1 MKNMRR
7 KLLSL
12 LLVMAMVCSMVPSAL
27 AAGDSKLAVSASPA
41 SIKVGETSTLSVTGQ
56 GSGKNYS
63 FEWSTSGDAV
73 TLPTTNNTSSSI
85 KVTGV
90 KAGTAT
96 VQVKIT
102 DNNAS
107 SKDTTDTSNTTT
119 CTATVTVAAADKPTI
134 TLSPTS
140 ANISTNGYTQVTA
153 TLSNLVAD
161 KSYYV
166 QWQSNSASNATVGT
180 STTNGGASV
189 STNVVSNTASVYVI
203 GVSAATNVSITAS
216 LFETGS
222 SGTAL
227 DTKTFTAN
235 VSADATN
242 YLNTLSNTTVP
253 LNGSATINAYI
264 SNTLTS
270 PEAYDIVWTSSNTSA
285 VTVGLTSNTANQT
298 VTTDVT
304 SQRISTV
311 YCYAVGTAGTYSTIT
326 AELKGSNGQSYGT
339 RTFTVTVGGTNT
351 GYTLRLRPASG
362 TSSFGTSVPV
372 NYNYGNGSYWPWDGN
387 DYYYNGYRTFGVV
400 PVLYDANGRE
410 VTSAS
415 YTVSNASYYWTLKGI
430 SLGTSAGSTL
440 YSTYSTSH
448 TGKSSSTATI
458 YARDVYNYSS
468 SSTANLSCTLT
479 ADVTVGGTSLG
490 RLTTSTSP
498 SHHAYWTVYPGTYYH
513 NTGSISA
520 SATVYA
526 NSTGYSLG
534 STDDAGG
541 TSIVSE
547 LQSAVSSRYGYGS
560 GWNSDRYYWDNSR
573 SAWID
578 RTTGSIVSYDYNW
591 NGWGN
596 GWNNGYGYDTLRY
609 VTFSSVSTT
618 GGSLSA
624 STGTRYH
631 VGGRTSYGS
640 SALENVVFTPNGK
653 SSTASFNITAYG
665 DYGTYSGTITFNMSG
680 TATPTT
686 LTMSGTAGQNL
697 NFKTSDFT
705 SWWKGMYPSGNL
717 SYVRFTSCSAGSLTN
732 GVNGSSVVGNSTSCY
747 ASASGSQVAI
757 GNLIYNSNSTG
768 AATVTVNFTGYGS
781 TTSSSSASTNRAG
794 TLTIT
799 LAAGTPSVVSNLNVS
814 YSCGASGVNLNAT
827 TFYNA
832 VSASVTTASYITL
845 GSPSSGTLTQNGVN
859 VTSGSRFVLSGT
871 SNNIGDVLYKPAAG
885 FNGTA
890 TIPFVAY
897 NSSNQTVAT
906 GSISIAVTQAA
917 APTTPGKT
925 FPDTA
930 NHWSNTYV
938 SVLAS
943 AGIVGGY
950 DDGKFHPEREM
961 TYGEALKLILL
972 AAGYPE
978 QAQGSGTNWAV
989 NYLTLAINNGILP
1002 GSASSYTLSATV
1014 DRNTIAAM
1022 TAKALKLS
1030 PVTDTSTSPFVDSK
1044 DPYVLAL
1051 NKAGIIFGDSSSGA
1065 AYYQGEKAFNRGEA
1079 AAIIYRIYN
1088 YRA

>member
-1 MKNMRR
+1 MSSTAKITLTPPTYLTNGTG
-7 KLLSL
+7 
-12 LLVMAMVCSMVPSAL
+12 MVQATISGVP
-27 AAGDSKLAVSASPA
+27 
-41 SIKVGETSTLSVTGQ
+41 
-56 GSGKNYS
+56 N
-63 FEWSTSGDAV
+63 TSGYEIRWTAGGAV
-73 TLPTTNNTSSSI
+73 LGTTSPVGAGATHNLTTQLSGSTTSSVYLYTTNTTGTVTVQASLYTTNNTTTPVATSGVCTIYVNGTNTDFSLTRNPSSTSTVYLNRYYYNDIYNSNWYNRTASFTVTPIIGSSSVNTANSYDI
-85 KVTGV
+85 RYSWSITPTTYSSGALSVTDRAVGSS
-90 KAGTAT
+90 GYTYGGSTAT
-96 VQVKIT
+96 VDAYYLNSSYT
-102 DNNAS
+102 SYTLTCNAYAYA
-107 SKDTTDTSNTTT
+107 KGTTT
-119 CTATVTVAAADKPTI
+119 
-134 TLSPTS
+134 
-140 ANISTNGYTQVTA
+140 N
-153 TLSNLVAD
+153 
-161 KSYYV
+161 
-166 QWQSNSASNATVGT
+166 
-180 STTNGGASV
+180 
-189 STNVVSNTASVYVI
+189 
-203 GVSAATNVSITAS
+203 
-216 LFETGS
+216 
-222 SGTAL
+222 
-227 DTKTFTAN
+227 
-235 VSADATN
+235 
-242 YLNTLSNTTVP
+242 
-253 LNGSATINAYI
+253 
-264 SNTLTS
+264 
-270 PEAYDIVWTSSNTSA
+270 
-285 VTVGLTSNTANQT
+285 
-298 VTTDVT
+298 
-304 SQRISTV
+304 
-311 YCYAVGTAGTYSTIT
+311 
-326 AELKGSNGQSYGT
+326 
-339 RTFTVTVGGTNT
+339 
-351 GYTLRLRPASG
+351 
-362 TSSFGTSVPV
+362 PV
-372 NYNYGNGSYWPWDGN
+372 
-387 DYYYNGYRTFGVV
+387 
-400 PVLYDANGRE
+400 
-410 VTSAS
+410 
-415 YTVSNASYYWTLKGI
+415 K
-430 SLGTSAGSTL
+430 
-440 YSTYSTSH
+440 
-448 TGKSSSTATI
+448 
-458 YARDVYNYSS
+458 
-468 SSTANLSCTLT
+468 
-479 ADVTVGGTSLG
+479 
-490 RLTTSTSP
+490 TTSTS
-498 SHHAYWTVYPGTYYH
+498 WTIRTDYNYH
-513 NTGSISA
+513 NYGSISA

-534 STDDAGG
+534 STDDAGS

-547 LQSAVSSRYGYGS
+547 LQSAVSSRYNNGYYGNGYYNGYYQDS
-560 GWNSDRYYWDNSR
+560 NGYWYNSNG
-573 SAWID
+573 
-578 RTTGSIVSYDYNW
+578 TLVSKDPSWGYNQNW
-591 NGWGN
+591 WGN
-596 GWNNGYGYDTLRY
+596 GNWGNGYYGYDTLRS
-609 VTFSSVSTT
+609 VTFSSTSAT

-624 STGTRYH
+624 STGVTYY
-631 VGGRTSYGS
+631 VGSYTSS
-640 SALENVVFTPNGK
+640 SSNRLENVVFTPNGK
-653 SSTASFNITAYG
+653 SSTASFNITARG

-732 GVNGSSVVGNSTSCY
+732 GINGSSVVGNSTSCY

-814 YSCGASGVNLNAT
+814 YSSGASGVKLNAT

-845 GSPSSGTLTQNGVN
+845 GTPSNGTLTQNGVN

-897 NSSNQTVAT
+897 NSNNQTVAT
-906 GSISIAVTQAA
+906 GNISIAVTQAT

-1002 GSASSYTLSATV
+1002 GSASNYTLSATV

-1030 PVTDTSTSPFVDSK
+1030 PVTDTSSSPFVDSK

>member
-27 AAGDSKLAVSASPA
+27 AAGNPDSGTDTKVEVSNVTLD
-41 SIKVGETSTLSVTGQ
+41 KTTLSLTVNG
-56 GSGKNYS
+56 
-63 FEWSTSGDAV
+63 
-73 TLPTTNNTSSSI
+73 TN
-85 KVTGV
+85 
-90 KAGTAT
+90 
-96 VQVKIT
+96 
-102 DNNAS
+102 
-107 SKDTTDTSNTTT
+107 
-119 CTATVTVAAADKPTI
+119 
-134 TLSPTS
+134 
-140 ANISTNGYTQVTA
+140 
-153 TLSNLVAD
+153 
-161 KSYYV
+161 
-166 QWQSNSASNATVGT
+166 
-180 STTNGGASV
+180 
-189 STNVVSNTASVYVI
+189 
-203 GVSAATNVSITAS
+203 
-216 LFETGS
+216 
-222 SGTAL
+222 
-227 DTKTFTAN
+227 
-235 VSADATN
+235 
-242 YLNTLSNTTVP
+242 
-253 LNGSATINAYI
+253 NGSATLVATVTPDNA
-264 SNTLTS
+264 TDKT
-270 PEAYDIVWTSSNTSA
+270 VTWTSSNTSVA
-285 VTVGLTSNTANQT
+285 TVNNGTVTAVAAGTSTITAKAGEKTATCTVTVTDASKPTLTLSTSNLSVTPGASSTLSATVGGTLPTSGGSNYITWASSNSKVTLSTNTTTISSTGTYSVSISGSAGETSTITATLYNAVGTTVTRQAEATCSVTVSNTSTNYLTNLSGNRTLAVNSWDTLTTTVSTALTNALSGYYVEWTTSNTS
-298 VTTDVT
+298 VVRLST
-304 SQRISTV
+304 SDSTSSTATSNINASRQASMNI
-311 YCYAVGTAGTYSTIT
+311 YAVGTTGSSATIT
-326 AELKGSNGQSYGT
+326 ATLRKTGDSTTSFGSQSC
-339 RTFTVTVGGTNT
+339 VVSIGTNT

-906 GSISIAVTQAA
+906 GNISIAVTQAA

>member
-27 AAGDSKLAVSASPA
+27 ASPA
-41 SIKVGETSTLSVTGQ
+41 QVTLTATPKEIEINGTSSLSVTGFTATQ
-56 GSGKNYS
+56 GKTYTYSWGQTGNGSVTFDKESTNNATNTVTGKTAGTVNITVNIS
-63 FEWSTSGDAV
+63 EDGGSSNPVATASASITV
-73 TLPTTNNTSSSI
+73 KAAPTTNPTVVIEAASTSISATGTLSLKASVKDAPAGVTYTYSWGISGEYGSLSTLQGDSTTLTAKNTTASATNVKIMVTAVPSNGGTSI
-85 KVTGV
+85 SKDITISIAAPTEPSISITPSTG
-90 KAGTAT
+90 KAVVNVGSTQNLTAT
-96 VQVKIT
+96 V
-102 DNNAS
+102 NNATS
-107 SKDTTDTSNTTT
+107 GATYTYTWNVTTGGNSVVRETSQTVSTQATSNTFTVTGLATGKAKVLLTVTSSGNTIGTQEFEITVTQNIDFSLTRKPSSTSTVYLNRYYYNDIYNSNWYNRTASFTVTPIIGSSSVNTANSYDIKYSWSITPTT
-119 CTATVTVAAADKPTI
+119 YSSGALSVTDRAVGSSGYTYGGSTATV
-134 TLSPTS
+134 
-140 ANISTNGYTQVTA
+140 
-153 TLSNLVAD
+153 
-161 KSYYV
+161 
-166 QWQSNSASNATVGT
+166 
-180 STTNGGASV
+180 
-189 STNVVSNTASVYVI
+189 
-203 GVSAATNVSITAS
+203 
-216 LFETGS
+216 
-222 SGTAL
+222 
-227 DTKTFTAN
+227 
-235 VSADATN
+235 DAY
-242 YLNTLSNTTVP
+242 YLN
-253 LNGSATINAYI
+253 
-264 SNTLTS
+264 
-270 PEAYDIVWTSSNTSA
+270 SSNTS
-285 VTVGLTSNTANQT
+285 
-298 VTTDVT
+298 
-304 SQRISTV
+304 
-311 YCYAVGTAGTYSTIT
+311 
-326 AELKGSNGQSYGT
+326 
-339 RTFTVTVGGTNT
+339 
-351 GYTLRLRPASG
+351 YTLTCNAYAYTKG
-362 TSSFGTSVPV
+362 TTTNPV
-372 NYNYGNGSYWPWDGN
+372 
-387 DYYYNGYRTFGVV
+387 
-400 PVLYDANGRE
+400 
-410 VTSAS
+410 
-415 YTVSNASYYWTLKGI
+415 K
-430 SLGTSAGSTL
+430 
-440 YSTYSTSH
+440 
-448 TGKSSSTATI
+448 
-458 YARDVYNYSS
+458 
-468 SSTANLSCTLT
+468 
-479 ADVTVGGTSLG
+479 
-490 RLTTSTSP
+490 TTSTS
-498 SHHAYWTVYPGTYYH
+498 WTIRTDYTYH
-513 NTGSISA
+513 NYGSISA

-560 GWNSDRYYWDNSR
+560 GWNSDRYYWDSSR
-573 SAWID
+573 NAWID
-578 RTTGSIVSYDYNW
+578 RTTGSIVGYDYNW

-596 GWNNGYGYDTLRY
+596 GWNNGYYGYDTLRY

-697 NFKTSDFT
+697 NFKTRDFT

-906 GSISIAVTQAA
+906 GNISIAVTQAA

>member
-1 MKNMRR
+1 
-7 KLLSL
+7 
-12 LLVMAMVCSMVPSAL
+12 MVYVNVADVASGSVTAVLYNGSSPN
-27 AAGDSKLAVSASPA
+27 GTAVSGASASCTVSVSSTAKITLTPPTSLSNGTGMVQATISGVENTSGYEIRWTATNAVLSKDSTFGIGATANLTTVFTSHSTTAPA
-41 SIKVGETSTLSVTGQ
+41 YVYTTNTTGTVTVQASLYKSNSATTPVATSGVCTIYVNGTNTDFSLTRNPSSTSTVYLNRYYYNDIYNSNWYNRTASFTVTPIIGSSSVNTANSYDIRYSWSITPTTYSSGALSVTDRAV
-56 GSGKNYS
+56 GS
-63 FEWSTSGDAV
+63 SGY
-73 TLPTTNNTSSSI
+73 TYGGS
-85 KVTGV
+85 
-90 KAGTAT
+90 TAT
-96 VQVKIT
+96 V
-102 DNNAS
+102 
-107 SKDTTDTSNTTT
+107 
-119 CTATVTVAAADKPTI
+119 
-134 TLSPTS
+134 
-140 ANISTNGYTQVTA
+140 
-153 TLSNLVAD
+153 
-161 KSYYV
+161 
-166 QWQSNSASNATVGT
+166 
-180 STTNGGASV
+180 
-189 STNVVSNTASVYVI
+189 
-203 GVSAATNVSITAS
+203 
-216 LFETGS
+216 
-222 SGTAL
+222 
-227 DTKTFTAN
+227 
-235 VSADATN
+235 DAY
-242 YLNTLSNTTVP
+242 YLN
-253 LNGSATINAYI
+253 
-264 SNTLTS
+264 
-270 PEAYDIVWTSSNTSA
+270 SSNTS
-285 VTVGLTSNTANQT
+285 
-298 VTTDVT
+298 
-304 SQRISTV
+304 
-311 YCYAVGTAGTYSTIT
+311 
-326 AELKGSNGQSYGT
+326 
-339 RTFTVTVGGTNT
+339 
-351 GYTLRLRPASG
+351 YTLTCNAYAYTKG
-362 TSSFGTSVPV
+362 TTTNPV
-372 NYNYGNGSYWPWDGN
+372 
-387 DYYYNGYRTFGVV
+387 
-400 PVLYDANGRE
+400 
-410 VTSAS
+410 
-415 YTVSNASYYWTLKGI
+415 K
-430 SLGTSAGSTL
+430 
-440 YSTYSTSH
+440 
-448 TGKSSSTATI
+448 
-458 YARDVYNYSS
+458 
-468 SSTANLSCTLT
+468 
-479 ADVTVGGTSLG
+479 
-490 RLTTSTSP
+490 TTSTS
-498 SHHAYWTVYPGTYYH
+498 WTIRTDYTYH
-513 NTGSISA
+513 NYGSISA

-534 STDDAGG
+534 STDDAGS

-560 GWNSDRYYWDNSR
+560 GWNSDRYYWDSSR

-596 GWNNGYGYDTLRY
+596 GWNNGYYGYDTLRY

-705 SWWKGMYPSGNL
+705 SWWKGMYPSGSL

-906 GSISIAVTQAA
+906 GNISIAVTQAA

>member
-1 MKNMRR
+1 MFNGPVGIGGGGTDYNGRNFNNESK
-7 KLLSL
+7 SL
-12 LLVMAMVCSMVPSAL
+12 TVTNVTWP
-27 AAGDSKLAVSASPA
+27 
-41 SIKVGETSTLSVTGQ
+41 ETDKYDYEITG
-56 GSGKNYS
+56 YS
-63 FEWSTSGDAV
+63 FTPANNNVV
-73 TLPTTNNTSSSI
+73 TVSQTAASSN
-85 KVTGV
+85 
-90 KAGTAT
+90 TAT
-96 VQVKIT
+96 VTPVATSTTSTTISVFATGTRKDKNDQ
-102 DNNAS
+102 NAQAVVVATPATTVNVS
-107 SKDTTDTSNTTT
+107 INAVTTPTISISDVSVTKDSYTTT
-119 CTATVTVAAADKPTI
+119 TAKLTNVTGTGYTVKWSVPNTSTVKLAATSSVASTGTSEVTLATNESVYIYGVSAGTVTLSAQLCKDGVAVSGVSDTATVTVNTVAINFNVPSTLTIPTLQTAQ
-134 TLSPTS
+134 TLTVEANVS
-140 ANISTNGYTQVTA
+140 ASAGYKVKWSSSNNSVLFQNASGVSSAETPLDQSYGSSARASILVYGLAQGSAEVTA
-153 TLSNLVAD
+153 TLVD
-161 KSYYV
+161 GKG
-166 QWQSNSASNATVGT
+166 ATVAGPKT
-180 STTNGGASV
+180 CTVRVAQDINFTLTRSPSST
-189 STNVVSNTASVYVI
+189 
-203 GVSAATNVSITAS
+203 ATV
-216 LFETGS
+216 
-222 SGTAL
+222 
-227 DTKTFTAN
+227 
-235 VSADATN
+235 
-242 YLNTLSNTTVP
+242 YLNRYYNDYNT
-253 LNGSATINAYI
+253 NWYNRSA
-264 SNTLTS
+264 
-270 PEAYDIVWTSSNTSA
+270 
-285 VTVGLTSNTANQT
+285 
-298 VTTDVT
+298 
-304 SQRISTV
+304 
-311 YCYAVGTAGTYSTIT
+311 
-326 AELKGSNGQSYGT
+326 
-339 RTFTVTVGGTNT
+339 TFTVTPVVG
-351 GYTLRLRPASG
+351 
-362 TSSFGTSVPV
+362 
-372 NYNYGNGSYWPWDGN
+372 
-387 DYYYNGYRTFGVV
+387 
-400 PVLYDANGRE
+400 
-410 VTSAS
+410 
-415 YTVSNASYYWTLKGI
+415 
-430 SLGTSAGSTL
+430 
-440 YSTYSTSH
+440 
-448 TGKSSSTATI
+448 
-458 YARDVYNYSS
+458 
-468 SSTANLSCTLT
+468 SSTANNANSYSYDYSWSITPSNNYSSGALSTTNHTVGTTSYPYGGSSCTVDAYYLNSSTTTYTLT
-479 ADVTVGGTSLG
+479 CTARAYNS
-490 RLTTSTSP
+490 TTHNNATLVDTASQS
-498 SHHAYWTVYPGTYYH
+498 WTIRTDYTYH

-520 SATVYA
+520 IATVYA

-547 LQSAVSSRYGYGS
+547 LQSAVSSRYGYGN
-560 GWNSDRYYWDNSR
+560 GYYGDRYQYNS
-573 SAWID
+573 S
-578 RTTGSIVSYDYNW
+578 TGKWYDTVTGQYVSDPYY
-591 NGWGN
+591 WGN
-596 GWNNGYGYDTLRY
+596 NGYYGYDTLRY

-631 VGGRTSYGS
+631 VGGYSSYGS

-665 DYGTYSGTITFNMSG
+665 ANGTYSGTITFNMSG

-697 NFKTSDFT
+697 NFKASDFT

-906 GSISIAVTQAA
+906 GNISIAVTQAA

>member
-27 AAGDSKLAVSASPA
+27 AAGNSNLSVTATPT
-41 SIKVGETSTLSVTGQ
+41 SIKVGETSKLSVTGQ
-56 GSGKNYS
+56 QASTNYSYSWSIESGSSVELPSDKSGKEITVTAKS
-63 FEWSTSGDAV
+63 VGETKIKVEVTEASASASTTSSGSTTQPV
-73 TLPTTNNTSSSI
+73 TLS
-85 KVTGV
+85 
-90 KAGTAT
+90 
-96 VQVKIT
+96 
-102 DNNAS
+102 
-107 SKDTTDTSNTTT
+107 
-119 CTATVTVAAADKPTI
+119 ATVTVTAADKPTI

-153 TLSNLVAD
+153 TLSNLVAGR
-161 KSYYV
+161 SYYV

-180 STTNGGASV
+180 STTTGGASI

-285 VTVGLTSNTANQT
+285 VTVGLTSSTANQT

-351 GYTLRLRPASG
+351 GYTLRLTPGSS

-372 NYNYGNGSYWPWDGN
+372 NYNYYN
-387 DYYYNGYRTFGVV
+387 DWNYNDNYYYGYRTFTVV
-400 PVLYDANGRE
+400 PVLYDPSGKVVSSSDYTIN
-410 VTSAS
+410 SAS
-415 YTVSNASYYWTLKGI
+415 YAWKLKGY
-430 SLGTSAGSTL
+430 SLGTSASTL
-440 YSTYSTSH
+440 SSSYSVSSDR
-448 TGKSSSTATI
+448 KSSSATI
-458 YARDVYNYSS
+458 YARDVYNYTS
-468 SSTANLSCTLT
+468 SSTANLNCVLSASITLNN
-479 ADVTVGGTSLG
+479 GTNLG
-490 RLTTSTSP
+490 TLHTP
-498 SHHAYWTVYPGTYYH
+498 SSGSSYHAYWTVYPGTYYH

-534 STDDAGG
+534 STDDAGS

-547 LQSAVSSRYGYGS
+547 LQSAVSSRYGYGN
-560 GWNSDRYYWDNSR
+560 GWNSDRYYWDSSR

-596 GWNNGYGYDTLRY
+596 GWNNGYYGYDTLRY

-705 SWWKGMYPSGNL
+705 SWWKGMYPSGSL

-871 SNNIGDVLYKPAAG
+871 SNNIGDVLYKPSAG

-1030 PVTDTSTSPFVDSK
+1030 PVTDTSSSPFVDSK

>member
-12 LLVMAMVCSMVPSAL
+12 LLVMAMVCSLVPSAL
-27 AAGDSKLAVSASPA
+27 AAGEQTITGATLTMSPSALSFN
-41 SIKVGETSTLSVTGQ
+41 VGETAKSLTVTNVTWPETNKYDYKITG
-56 GSGKNYS
+56 YS
-63 FEWSTSGDAV
+63 FTPANNNVV
-73 TLPTTNNTSSSI
+73 TVSQTAASSN
-85 KVTGV
+85 
-90 KAGTAT
+90 TAT
-96 VQVKIT
+96 VTPVATSTTSTTISVFATGTRKEK
-102 DNNAS
+102 NNQNAQAEAVATPATTVNVS
-107 SKDTTDTSNTTT
+107 INAVTTPTISISDVSVTKDSYTTT
-119 CTATVTVAAADKPTI
+119 TAKLTNVAGTGYTVKWSVPNTSTVKLAATSSVASTGGASEATLATNESVYIYGVSAGTVTLSAQLYKAGVAVSGVSDTATVTVNTVAINFNVPSTLTIPTLQTAQ
-134 TLSPTS
+134 TLTVEANVNAS
-140 ANISTNGYTQVTA
+140 AEYKVKWS
-153 TLSNLVAD
+153 S
-161 KSYYV
+161 
-166 QWQSNSASNATVGT
+166 SNSSVLFQNAS
-180 STTNGGASV
+180 
-189 STNVVSNTASVYVI
+189 
-203 GVSAATNVSITAS
+203 
-216 LFETGS
+216 GS
-222 SGTAL
+222 SSAETPL
-227 DTKTFTAN
+227 D
-235 VSADATN
+235 
-242 YLNTLSNTTVP
+242 
-253 LNGSATINAYI
+253 
-264 SNTLTS
+264 
-270 PEAYDIVWTSSNTSA
+270 
-285 VTVGLTSNTANQT
+285 
-298 VTTDVT
+298 
-304 SQRISTV
+304 
-311 YCYAVGTAGTYSTIT
+311 
-326 AELKGSNGQSYGT
+326 QSYGSSARSSILVYGLVQGSAEVTAILVDSKGATVAGPKICTVRVAQDINFTLT
-339 RTFTVTVGGTNT
+339 RSPSSTATVYLNRYYNDYNTNWYNRSATFTVTPVVG
-351 GYTLRLRPASG
+351 
-362 TSSFGTSVPV
+362 
-372 NYNYGNGSYWPWDGN
+372 
-387 DYYYNGYRTFGVV
+387 
-400 PVLYDANGRE
+400 
-410 VTSAS
+410 
-415 YTVSNASYYWTLKGI
+415 
-430 SLGTSAGSTL
+430 
-440 YSTYSTSH
+440 
-448 TGKSSSTATI
+448 
-458 YARDVYNYSS
+458 
-468 SSTANLSCTLT
+468 SSTANNANSYSYDYSWSITPSNYSSGALSTTNHTVGTTSYPYGGSSCTVDAYYLNSSTTTYTLT
-479 ADVTVGGTSLG
+479 CTARAYNS
-490 RLTTSTSP
+490 TTHNNATLVDTASQS
-498 SHHAYWTVYPGTYYH
+498 WTIRTDYTYH
-513 NTGSISA
+513 NYGSISA

-560 GWNSDRYYWDNSR
+560 GWNSDRYYWDSSR

-596 GWNNGYGYDTLRY
+596 GWNNGYYGYDTLRY

-906 GSISIAVTQAA
+906 GNISIAVTQAA

>member
-1 MKNMRR
+1 MVQATISGVPNTSGYEIRWTAGGAVLGTDSPVGAGATHNLTT
-7 KLLSL
+7 LLSGSTTKSVYL
-12 LLVMAMVCSMVPSAL
+12 YTTNTTGTVTVQASLYNSNSATTPVATSGVCTIYVNGTNTDFSLTRNPS
-27 AAGDSKLAVSASPA
+27 S
-41 SIKVGETSTLSVTGQ
+41 TSTVYLNRYYYNDIYNSNWYNRTASFTVTPIIGSSSVNTANSYDIKYSWSISPSTYSSGALSVTDRAV
-56 GSGKNYS
+56 GS
-63 FEWSTSGDAV
+63 SGY
-73 TLPTTNNTSSSI
+73 TYGGS
-85 KVTGV
+85 
-90 KAGTAT
+90 TAT
-96 VQVKIT
+96 V
-102 DNNAS
+102 
-107 SKDTTDTSNTTT
+107 
-119 CTATVTVAAADKPTI
+119 
-134 TLSPTS
+134 
-140 ANISTNGYTQVTA
+140 
-153 TLSNLVAD
+153 
-161 KSYYV
+161 
-166 QWQSNSASNATVGT
+166 
-180 STTNGGASV
+180 
-189 STNVVSNTASVYVI
+189 
-203 GVSAATNVSITAS
+203 
-216 LFETGS
+216 
-222 SGTAL
+222 
-227 DTKTFTAN
+227 
-235 VSADATN
+235 DAY
-242 YLNTLSNTTVP
+242 YLN
-253 LNGSATINAYI
+253 
-264 SNTLTS
+264 
-270 PEAYDIVWTSSNTSA
+270 SSNTS
-285 VTVGLTSNTANQT
+285 
-298 VTTDVT
+298 
-304 SQRISTV
+304 
-311 YCYAVGTAGTYSTIT
+311 
-326 AELKGSNGQSYGT
+326 
-339 RTFTVTVGGTNT
+339 
-351 GYTLRLRPASG
+351 YTLTCNAYAYTKG
-362 TSSFGTSVPV
+362 TTTNPV
-372 NYNYGNGSYWPWDGN
+372 
-387 DYYYNGYRTFGVV
+387 
-400 PVLYDANGRE
+400 
-410 VTSAS
+410 
-415 YTVSNASYYWTLKGI
+415 K
-430 SLGTSAGSTL
+430 
-440 YSTYSTSH
+440 
-448 TGKSSSTATI
+448 
-458 YARDVYNYSS
+458 
-468 SSTANLSCTLT
+468 
-479 ADVTVGGTSLG
+479 
-490 RLTTSTSP
+490 TTSTS
-498 SHHAYWTVYPGTYYH
+498 WTIRTDYTYH
-513 NTGSISA
+513 NYGSISA

-534 STDDAGG
+534 STDDAGS

-547 LQSAVSSRYGYGS
+547 LQSAVSSRY
-560 GWNSDRYYWDNSR
+560 N
-573 SAWID
+573 
-578 RTTGSIVSYDYNW
+578 
-591 NGWGN
+591 N
-596 GWNNGYGYDTLRY
+596 GWNNGWNSDYFVNGGYDSSGVWHSAEWWRNYYGYDYNWGNGYYGYDTLRS
-609 VTFSSVSTT
+609 VTFSSVSAT

-624 STGTRYH
+624 STGVTYY
-631 VGGRTSYGS
+631 VGSYTSS
-640 SALENVVFTPNGK
+640 SSNRLENVVFTPNGK
-653 SSTASFNITAYG
+653 SSTASFNITARG

-732 GVNGSSVVGNSTSCY
+732 GVNGASVVGNSTSCY

>member
-27 AAGDSKLAVSASPA
+27 AAGEQTITGATLTMSPSALSFN
-41 SIKVGETSTLSVTGQ
+41 VGEAAKSLTVTNVTWPETEKYDYEITG
-56 GSGKNYS
+56 YS
-63 FEWSTSGDAV
+63 FTPANNNVV
-73 TLPTTNNTSSSI
+73 TVSQTAANSN
-85 KVTGV
+85 
-90 KAGTAT
+90 TAT
-96 VQVKIT
+96 VKPVATPTISISDISVT
-102 DNNAS
+102 
-107 SKDTTDTSNTTT
+107 KDSYTTT
-119 CTATVTVAAADKPTI
+119 TAKLTNVTGTGYTVKWSVPNTSTVKLAATSSVASTGASEATLATNESVYIYGVSAGTVTLSAQLYKDGGAVSGVSDTATVTVNTVAINFNVPSTLTIPTLQSAQ
-134 TLSPTS
+134 TLTVEANVS
-140 ANISTNGYTQVTA
+140 ASAGYKVNWSSSNSSVLFQNAGSVQTATTPLDQSYGSSARASILVYGLAQGSAEVTA
-153 TLSNLVAD
+153 TLVDSRG
-161 KSYYV
+161 
-166 QWQSNSASNATVGT
+166 ATVAGPKICT
-180 STTNGGASV
+180 VRVAQDINFTLIRSPSST
-189 STNVVSNTASVYVI
+189 
-203 GVSAATNVSITAS
+203 ATV
-216 LFETGS
+216 
-222 SGTAL
+222 
-227 DTKTFTAN
+227 
-235 VSADATN
+235 
-242 YLNTLSNTTVP
+242 YLNRYYNDYNT
-253 LNGSATINAYI
+253 NWYNR
-264 SNTLTS
+264 
-270 PEAYDIVWTSSNTSA
+270 
-285 VTVGLTSNTANQT
+285 TA
-298 VTTDVT
+298 
-304 SQRISTV
+304 
-311 YCYAVGTAGTYSTIT
+311 
-326 AELKGSNGQSYGT
+326 
-339 RTFTVTVGGTNT
+339 TFTVTPVVG
-351 GYTLRLRPASG
+351 
-362 TSSFGTSVPV
+362 
-372 NYNYGNGSYWPWDGN
+372 
-387 DYYYNGYRTFGVV
+387 
-400 PVLYDANGRE
+400 
-410 VTSAS
+410 
-415 YTVSNASYYWTLKGI
+415 
-430 SLGTSAGSTL
+430 
-440 YSTYSTSH
+440 
-448 TGKSSSTATI
+448 
-458 YARDVYNYSS
+458 
-468 SSTANLSCTLT
+468 SSTANNANSYSYDYSWSITPSNYSSGALSTTNHTVGTTSYPYGGSSCTVDAYYLNSSTTTYTLT
-479 ADVTVGGTSLG
+479 CTARAYNS
-490 RLTTSTSP
+490 TTHNNATLVDTASQS
-498 SHHAYWTVYPGTYYH
+498 WTIRTDYTYH
-513 NTGSISA
+513 NYGSISA

-560 GWNSDRYYWDNSR
+560 GWNSDRYYWDSSR
-573 SAWID
+573 NAWID

-596 GWNNGYGYDTLRY
+596 GWNNGYYGYDTLRY

-653 SSTASFNITAYG
+653 SSTASFNITAYS

-906 GSISIAVTQAA
+906 GNISIAVTQAA

>member
-27 AAGDSKLAVSASPA
+27 AAGNSNLSVTATPT
-41 SIKVGETSTLSVTGQ
+41 SIKVGETSKLSVTGQ
-56 GSGKNYS
+56 QAGTNYS
-63 FEWSTSGDAV
+63 YSWSIESGSSVELPTDKSSKEITVTAKSVGETNIKVEVTETSASTTSSGSITQPV
-73 TLPTTNNTSSSI
+73 TLS
-85 KVTGV
+85 
-90 KAGTAT
+90 
-96 VQVKIT
+96 
-102 DNNAS
+102 
-107 SKDTTDTSNTTT
+107 
-119 CTATVTVAAADKPTI
+119 ATVTVTAADKPTI
-134 TLSPTS
+134 SLSPSSSNNNYTVSTTS
-140 ANISTNGYTQVTA
+140 GTQVTA
-153 TLSNLVAD
+153 HVMNGTNNISNNYSFSWTRTSGDDGIVKISAANVNNPTFTPAG
-161 KSYYV
+161 KSGSVTYTV
-166 QWQSNSASNATVGT
+166 NATPTSNSY
-180 STTNGGASV
+180 TTP
-189 STNVVSNTASVYVI
+189 TA
-203 GVSAATNVSITAS
+203 VSITLTVPAS
-216 LFETGS
+216 SSATVSALNKTTLNLSAPTTTASDWSPITATVAGLSSTAGYTVHWSSSDETVVTVSDAQNGTYGKTAS
-222 SGTAL
+222 TVIGNTQSVAYVKGIKNGTATISAIL
-227 DTKTFTAN
+227 YDSSNNPVGTQRNCTVYVGSYSGLITSLNPNPSNSTTVYLNYSNVNGYYSRTFSVTPAINGSTNFSGYYFTYSWTLNNSAVNSNSSSTNYTSNCTISAN
-235 VSADATN
+235 QLYNYATN
-242 YLNTLSNTTVP
+242 YNNTLRCTV
-253 LNGSATINAYI
+253 NAYTDAAKT
-264 SNTLTS
+264 NLVDT
-270 PEAYDIVWTSSNTSA
+270 EY
-285 VTVGLTSNTANQT
+285 VT
-298 VTTDVT
+298 
-304 SQRISTV
+304 
-311 YCYAVGTAGTYSTIT
+311 
-326 AELKGSNGQSYGT
+326 
-339 RTFTVTVGGTNT
+339 
-351 GYTLRLRPASG
+351 
-362 TSSFGTSVPV
+362 
-372 NYNYGNGSYWPWDGN
+372 
-387 DYYYNGYRTFGVV
+387 
-400 PVLYDANGRE
+400 
-410 VTSAS
+410 
-415 YTVSNASYYWTLKGI
+415 
-430 SLGTSAGSTL
+430 
-440 YSTYSTSH
+440 
-448 TGKSSSTATI
+448 
-458 YARDVYNYSS
+458 
-468 SSTANLSCTLT
+468 
-479 ADVTVGGTSLG
+479 
-490 RLTTSTSP
+490 
-498 SHHAYWTVYPGTYYH
+498 WTVRSDYTYH
-513 NTGSISA
+513 NYGSISA

-534 STDDAGG
+534 STDDAGS

-547 LQSAVSSRYGYGS
+547 LQSAVSSRYNY
-560 GWNSDRYYWDNSR
+560 GWN
-573 SAWID
+573 
-578 RTTGSIVSYDYNW
+578 
-591 NGWGN
+591 N
-596 GWNNGYGYDTLRY
+596 GWNNGWNSDYFVNGGYDSSGVWHSAEWWRNYYGYDYNWGNGYYGYDTLRY

-631 VGGRTSYGS
+631 VGGYSSYGS

-697 NFKTSDFT
+697 NFKASDFT

-871 SNNIGDVLYKPAAG
+871 SNNIGDVLYKPSAG

>member
-27 AAGDSKLAVSASPA
+27 AAGADTTPTSLNITASGTGVTNNVVKPSGSVRLTASAPQNTTLPNDTKYTWECKDGLTVPTGLQTNSYIDFTIPQNAAANTKYTVTCKATSATNTTLNAIGSITLTVENTTPAPTLALSPKPITTAGTGKALTATITNAPSDSYVKWSVSGTGVTLSGGPNDLTGTTTKDTSISSGTSAVYVNVAATASATITAQLYNGTSPNGTAVSGASDTCT
-41 SIKVGETSTLSVTGQ
+41 VSV
-56 GSGKNYS
+56 
-63 FEWSTSGDAV
+63 
-73 TLPTTNNTSSSI
+73 
-85 KVTGV
+85 
-90 KAGTAT
+90 
-96 VQVKIT
+96 
-102 DNNAS
+102 
-107 SKDTTDTSNTTT
+107 SNTYS
-119 CTATVTVAAADKPTI
+119 I
-134 TLSPTS
+134 TLSPSTVSGGEGYVAATITGLTTTTGYEVRWEADNAVLSNNSTHGNTNKLTTS
-140 ANISTNGYTQVTA
+140 LDTASSAKAYFYTTA
-153 TLSNLVAD
+153 TTG
-161 KSYYV
+161 
-166 QWQSNSASNATVGT
+166 TV
-180 STTNGGASV
+180 
-189 STNVVSNTASVYVI
+189 I
-203 GVSAATNVSITAS
+203 IRAS
-216 LFETGS
+216 LYTTG
-222 SGTAL
+222 GTKL
-227 DTKTFTAN
+227 
-235 VSADATN
+235 ADAT
-242 YLNTLSNTTVP
+242 P
-253 LNGSATINAYI
+253 KTIN
-264 SNTLTS
+264 L
-270 PEAYDIVWTSSNTSA
+270 
-285 VTVGLTSNTANQT
+285 
-298 VTTDVT
+298 
-304 SQRISTV
+304 
-311 YCYAVGTAGTYSTIT
+311 GTAS
-326 AELKGSNGQSYGT
+326 
-339 RTFTVTVGGTNT
+339 
-351 GYTLRLRPASG
+351 GYTLRLTPGSS

-372 NYNYGNGSYWPWDGN
+372 NYNYYN
-387 DYYYNGYRTFGVV
+387 DWNYNDNYYYGYRTFTVV
-400 PVLYDANGRE
+400 PVLYDPSGKVVSSSDYTIN
-410 VTSAS
+410 SAS
-415 YTVSNASYYWTLKGI
+415 YAWKLKGY
-430 SLGTSAGSTL
+430 SLGTSASTL
-440 YSTYSTSH
+440 SSSYSVSSDR
-448 TGKSSSTATI
+448 KSSSATI
-458 YARDVYNYSS
+458 YARDVYNYTS
-468 SSTANLSCTLT
+468 SSTANLNCVLSASITLNN
-479 ADVTVGGTSLG
+479 GTNLG
-490 RLTTSTSP
+490 TLHTP
-498 SHHAYWTVYPGTYYH
+498 SSGSSYHAYWTVYPGTYYH

-534 STDDAGG
+534 STDDAGS

-560 GWNSDRYYWDNSR
+560 GWNSDRYYWDSSR

-578 RTTGSIVSYDYNW
+578 RTTGSIVSYEYNW

-596 GWNNGYGYDTLRY
+596 GWNNGYYGYDTLRY

-705 SWWKGMYPSGNL
+705 SWWKGMYPSGSL

>member
-1 MKNMRR
+1 M
-7 KLLSL
+7 
-12 LLVMAMVCSMVPSAL
+12 
-27 AAGDSKLAVSASPA
+27 
-41 SIKVGETSTLSVTGQ
+41 
-56 GSGKNYS
+56 
-63 FEWSTSGDAV
+63 
-73 TLPTTNNTSSSI
+73 NTSSVSGTTATTT
-85 KVTGV
+85 VS
-90 KAGTAT
+90 GTAGQT
-96 VQVKIT
+96 ATITATLYKDNNSTGIT
-102 DNNAS
+102 DTCTVNVS
-107 SKDTTDTSNTTT
+107 STTTNYLTNLSGNRTLAVNSWDTLTTTVSTALTDALSSYYVEWTTSNTSVVRLSTSDST
-119 CTATVTVAAADKPTI
+119 SSTAT
-134 TLSPTS
+134 
-140 ANISTNGYTQVTA
+140 
-153 TLSNLVAD
+153 SN
-161 KSYYV
+161 
-166 QWQSNSASNATVGT
+166 
-180 STTNGGASV
+180 
-189 STNVVSNTASVYVI
+189 
-203 GVSAATNVSITAS
+203 
-216 LFETGS
+216 
-222 SGTAL
+222 
-227 DTKTFTAN
+227 
-235 VSADATN
+235 
-242 YLNTLSNTTVP
+242 
-253 LNGSATINAYI
+253 INASRQASMNI
-264 SNTLTS
+264 
-270 PEAYDIVWTSSNTSA
+270 
-285 VTVGLTSNTANQT
+285 
-298 VTTDVT
+298 
-304 SQRISTV
+304 
-311 YCYAVGTAGTYSTIT
+311 YAVGTTGSSATIT
-326 AELKGSNGQSYGT
+326 ATLRKTGESTTSYGSQSC
-339 RTFTVTVGGTNT
+339 VVSIGTNT

-362 TSSFGTSVPV
+362 TSTFGTSVPV

-845 GSPSSGTLTQNGVN
+845 GTPSNGTLTQNGVN

-906 GSISIAVTQAA
+906 GNISIAVTQAT

>member
-1 MKNMRR
+1 MVQATISGVPNTSGYEIRWTAGGAVLGTDSPVGAGATHNLTT
-7 KLLSL
+7 LLSGSTTKSVYL
-12 LLVMAMVCSMVPSAL
+12 YTTNTTGTVTVQASLYNSNSATTPVATSGVCTIYVNGTNTDFSLTRNPS
-27 AAGDSKLAVSASPA
+27 S
-41 SIKVGETSTLSVTGQ
+41 TSTVYLNRYYYNDIYNSNWYNRTASFTVTPIIGSSSVNTANSYDIKYSWSISPSTYSSGALSVTDRAV
-56 GSGKNYS
+56 GS
-63 FEWSTSGDAV
+63 SGY
-73 TLPTTNNTSSSI
+73 TYGGS
-85 KVTGV
+85 
-90 KAGTAT
+90 TAT
-96 VQVKIT
+96 V
-102 DNNAS
+102 
-107 SKDTTDTSNTTT
+107 
-119 CTATVTVAAADKPTI
+119 
-134 TLSPTS
+134 
-140 ANISTNGYTQVTA
+140 
-153 TLSNLVAD
+153 
-161 KSYYV
+161 
-166 QWQSNSASNATVGT
+166 
-180 STTNGGASV
+180 
-189 STNVVSNTASVYVI
+189 
-203 GVSAATNVSITAS
+203 
-216 LFETGS
+216 
-222 SGTAL
+222 
-227 DTKTFTAN
+227 
-235 VSADATN
+235 DAY
-242 YLNTLSNTTVP
+242 YLN
-253 LNGSATINAYI
+253 
-264 SNTLTS
+264 
-270 PEAYDIVWTSSNTSA
+270 SSNTS
-285 VTVGLTSNTANQT
+285 
-298 VTTDVT
+298 
-304 SQRISTV
+304 
-311 YCYAVGTAGTYSTIT
+311 
-326 AELKGSNGQSYGT
+326 
-339 RTFTVTVGGTNT
+339 
-351 GYTLRLRPASG
+351 YTLTCNAYAYTKG
-362 TSSFGTSVPV
+362 TTTNPV
-372 NYNYGNGSYWPWDGN
+372 
-387 DYYYNGYRTFGVV
+387 
-400 PVLYDANGRE
+400 
-410 VTSAS
+410 
-415 YTVSNASYYWTLKGI
+415 K
-430 SLGTSAGSTL
+430 
-440 YSTYSTSH
+440 
-448 TGKSSSTATI
+448 
-458 YARDVYNYSS
+458 
-468 SSTANLSCTLT
+468 
-479 ADVTVGGTSLG
+479 
-490 RLTTSTSP
+490 TTSTS
-498 SHHAYWTVYPGTYYH
+498 WTIRTDYTYH
-513 NTGSISA
+513 NYGSISA

-534 STDDAGG
+534 STDDAGS

-547 LQSAVSSRYGYGS
+547 LQSAVSSRY
-560 GWNSDRYYWDNSR
+560 N
-573 SAWID
+573 
-578 RTTGSIVSYDYNW
+578 
-591 NGWGN
+591 N
-596 GWNNGYGYDTLRY
+596 GWNNGWNSDYFVNGGYDSSGVWHSAEWWRNYYGYDYNWGNGYYGYDTLRS
-609 VTFSSVSTT
+609 VTFSSVSAT

-624 STGTRYH
+624 STGVTYY
-631 VGGRTSYGS
+631 VGSYTSS
-640 SALENVVFTPNGK
+640 SSNRLENVVFTPNGK
-653 SSTASFNITAYG
+653 SSTASFNITARG